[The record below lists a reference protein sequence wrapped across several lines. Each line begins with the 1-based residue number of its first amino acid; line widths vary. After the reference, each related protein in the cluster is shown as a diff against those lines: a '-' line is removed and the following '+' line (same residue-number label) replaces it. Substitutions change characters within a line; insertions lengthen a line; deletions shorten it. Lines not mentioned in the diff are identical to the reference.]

1 MISNRPTVPLLVHED
16 CMGSISAG
24 LAQQEANIAK
34 TAENTNAILN
44 WQRII
49 ASNTNQINPN
59 TNEISSS
66 IGQTTDSST
75 SNTVIGLLKS
85 IANKL

>member
-1 MISNRPTVPLLVHED
+1 MIRKAIPVLVHED
-16 CMGSISAG
+16 CMGSISEG
-24 LAQQEANIAK
+24 LAKQEANIAK
-34 TAENTNAILN
+34 TAENTNTILN

-59 TNEISSS
+59 TNKISSS
-66 IGQTTDSST
+66 IGQTTDAST